1 MKIGLYINTKK
12 TEFIE
17 YDHEDEIKSLKGDNT
32 KVAEDLIYWVVT
44 SN

>member
-17 YDHEDEIKSLKGDNT
+17 YDHEDEIKSLKGDNIKLT
-32 KVAEDLIYWVVT
+32 DNNIGV
-44 SN
+44 